1 MTESKQC
8 GVLKG
13 GHAPA
18 EKIAGG
24 VRRTRKARLSS
35 ESERN
40 QEKKLEGQDSSQE
53 DYGNESEEQSKNVL
67 AHSGLVAKVVV
78 SLVVFFIF
86 EDFFVHNNLPHQWII
101 YCPYHKFSIYYCA
114 NNNASRINI
123 IFQTNKDY
131 PEEAIRAYHDKQI
144 PQLHKSTKPNII
156 LFQPIKQ

>member
-67 AHSGLVAKVVV
+67 AHSGLVAK
-78 SLVVFFIF
+78 
-86 EDFFVHNNLPHQWII
+86 
-101 YCPYHKFSIYYCA
+101 
-114 NNNASRINI
+114 
-123 IFQTNKDY
+123 TNKDY

>member
-1 MTESKQC
+1 MTESKQSD
-8 GVLKG
+8 VLKG

-40 QEKKLEGQDSSQE
+40 QKKLEGQDPSQE

-67 AHSGLVAKVVV
+67 ARSGLVAK
-78 SLVVFFIF
+78 
-86 EDFFVHNNLPHQWII
+86 
-101 YCPYHKFSIYYCA
+101 
-114 NNNASRINI
+114 
-123 IFQTNKDY
+123 TNKDY

-144 PQLHKSTKPNII
+144 QQLHKSTKPNIT

>member
-8 GVLKG
+8 DVLKG

-40 QEKKLEGQDSSQE
+40 QEKKLEGQDPSQE
-53 DYGNESEEQSKNVL
+53 DCNESEEQSKNVL
-67 AHSGLVAKVVV
+67 AHSGLVAK
-78 SLVVFFIF
+78 
-86 EDFFVHNNLPHQWII
+86 
-101 YCPYHKFSIYYCA
+101 
-114 NNNASRINI
+114 
-123 IFQTNKDY
+123 TNKDY

-144 PQLHKSTKPNII
+144 PQLHKSTKPNIT